1 MYNLTNSQYSFG
13 VYGASSWVI
22 LGLLLESGYRFE
34 GGGRV
39 RFLGRSAVCNY
50 FRGGYY
56 RFFKEEKINFTLTV
70 KGGSVELRVKG
81 LQLH

>member
-22 LGLLLESGYRFE
+22 LGLLLESGYRFKR
-34 GGGRV
+34 GSRI
-39 RFLGRSAVCNY
+39 RFLGRSSVCNY

-56 RFFKEEKINFTLTV
+56 RSFKEEKINFTFTA
-70 KGGSVELRVKG
+70 KGGSAELRVYG